1 MSYRNRAEKKK
12 DYAKSNQAKKSNTLR
27 DEKGTFKWEGVRGRR
42 KKKYLTNF
50 SDTQRLKAKKAMTSD
65 KAYTWK
71 FGDAFKN
78 ARKEGKKTFRW
89 NNKQY
94 HTKTKAELEKAIG
107 AKEKER
113 FARAGAAKTS
123 TSKKANIFSKIATK
137 LRGGYSTQKGYEEA
151 RAGRSKAK
159 RIAKM
164 EKRKEA
170 GKSYSAKNLAELKGD
185 TGAKKTLI
193 TKKDKKGSCITR
205 VPGKGW
211 RKDIQIPGIKR
222 A

>member
-1 MSYRNRAEKKK
+1 MSYRNKAEKKK
-12 DYAKSNQAKKSNTLR
+12 NYAKSNQAKKSNTLR

-42 KKKYLTNF
+42 KKKYTSKF
-50 SDTQRLKAKKAMTSD
+50 SDTQAKAKKSTTSN
-65 KAYTWK
+65 KVYGTTFK
-71 FGDAFKN
+71 SAFAD
-78 ARKEGKKTFRW
+78 ARKGGKDKFTW
-89 NNKQY
+89 QGKSY
-94 HTKTKAELEKAIG
+94 HTKTKSELEG

-170 GKSYSAKNLAELKGD
+170 GKSYSAKNLALLKGSE
-185 TGAKKTLI
+185 KKSKYV
-193 TKKDKKGSCITR
+193 TKKEKTKKGSYITK
-205 VPGKGW
+205 VPGRGW

>member
-1 MSYRNRAEKKK
+1 MSYRNKAEKKK
-12 DYAKSNQAKKSNTLR
+12 NYAKSNQAKKSNALR

-42 KKKYLTNF
+42 KKKYLTSF
-50 SDTQRLKAKKAMTSD
+50 SDTKAKARKAMTSD
-65 KAYTWK
+65 KAYALP
-71 FGDAFKN
+71 FGETFRQ

-89 NNKQY
+89 KSKQY

-170 GKSYSAKNLAELKGD
+170 GKSYSAKNLASLKGD

-193 TKKDKKGSCITR
+193 TKKDKKGSYITK

>member
-12 DYAKSNQAKKSNTLR
+12 NYAKSNQAKKSNTLR

-42 KKKYLTNF
+42 KKKYASKF
-50 SDTQRLKAKKAMTSD
+50 SDTQAKAKKAITSN
-65 KAYTWK
+65 KAYGTTFK
-71 FGDAFKN
+71 SAFAD
-78 ARKEGKKTFRW
+78 ARKGGKDKFTW
-89 NNKQY
+89 QGKSY
-94 HTKTKAELEKAIG
+94 HTKTKSELEG

-113 FARAGAAKTS
+113 FARAGKSKETTKKKGFFAKLKS
-123 TSKKANIFSKIATK
+123 LGSPA
-137 LRGGYSTQKGYEEA
+137 KGREE
-151 RAGRSKAK
+151 RVKAK
-159 RIAKM
+159 RIAWM

-170 GKSYSAKNLAELKGD
+170 GKSYSAKNLASLKGSE
-185 TGAKKTLI
+185 KKSKYVTEKEK
-193 TKKDKKGSCITR
+193 TKKGSYITK